1 LVTHPNLYLQKDIP
15 TLLVSFAR
23 SGNSPE
29 SLKALKIADD
39 LCDKIYHL
47 IITCNEYGVLA
58 RYKNN
63 YNSYVFLLPPEAN
76 DQSLAMTSS
85 FTSML
90 LAGILIASVNSKID
104 FNAELKLLQNY
115 AGKIFNSYLD
125 SIKEV
130 ASLSFERAIF
140 LGSGLFRGIAEES
153 HLKLQELSDG
163 RIICKHDS
171 FLGFRHGP
179 KAVIDEKSLL
189 VFHFSNNMY
198 SQQYERDLVQSIN
211 GGSKGLFRIGIM
223 ESDINIDLDLKI
235 ILGGNDRKINE
246 KMLSIISVL
255 PAQILG
261 FFKSLNLGLEPD
273 NPSISGTITRVVQ
286 GVKLYPYILKK
297 MNYV

>member
-1 LVTHPNLYLQKDIP
+1 
-15 TLLVSFAR
+15 
-23 SGNSPE
+23 
-29 SLKALKIADD
+29 
-39 LCDKIYHL
+39 
-47 IITCNEYGVLA
+47 
-58 RYKNN
+58 
-63 YNSYVFLLPPEAN
+63 
-76 DQSLAMTSS
+76 
-85 FTSML
+85 ML

-115 AGKIFNSYLD
+115 AGRIFNSYLD
-125 SIKEV
+125 RIKEV

-140 LGSGLFRGIAEES
+140 LGSGLFSGIAEES

-211 GGSKGLFRIGIM
+211 GGAKGLYRIGIM

-235 ILGGNDRKINE
+235 ILGGNGRKINE

-286 GVKLYPYILKK
+286 GVKLYPYVLRKL
-297 MNYV
+297 NYV